1 MADKWLKQQLD
12 QTRLNLKR
20 IQIIVN
26 HRLTLVPLIMVILA
40 LLWELGLMRMVNQLQ
55 LTQIGRASCRE
66 RVSSPV

>member
-55 LTQIGRASCRE
+55 LTLMVQLLKTQQVILLN
-66 RVSSPV
+66 